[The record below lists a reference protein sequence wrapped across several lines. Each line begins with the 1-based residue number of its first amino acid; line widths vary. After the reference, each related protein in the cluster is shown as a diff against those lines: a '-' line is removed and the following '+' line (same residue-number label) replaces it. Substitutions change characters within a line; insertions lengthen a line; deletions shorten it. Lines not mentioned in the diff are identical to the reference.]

1 MCVRYVRTCTAYVA
15 VLYTHIYTCMYVHVH
30 MCVHVFTCVYV
41 RIYVC
46 TYLCS
51 YVVSCPSS
59 QKELKV
65 WGDRSLANVCTF
77 LHVTPAL
84 CPHPYVRTVDV
95 TSDLHPY
102 PCVTSDLHP
111 YPCVTS
117 DLCPH
122 PYVSPHPYP
131 CVTSDLCPHPY
142 VSPLSF
148 VPTLVSPLTFVPTPM
163 HTHNRHCP
171 MLQGSWVTGLSC
183 RQVSSPRKL
192 TRSTTSSSLS
202 IARRP
207 LSWCSNSQR

>member
-1 MCVRYVRTCTAYVA
+1 MYVRYVRTCTAYVA
-15 VLYTHIYTCMYVHVH
+15 VLYTHIYTCMYVRTCAHVCTCIY
-30 MCVHVFTCVYV
+30 MCVRTY
-41 RIYVC
+41 IYTYVC
-46 TYLCS
+46 TYVRS
-51 YVVSCPSS
+51 YVCSFVPKLS
-59 QKELKV
+59 EKV

-84 CPHPYVRTVDV
+84 CPHPYVHTVDV

-102 PCVTSDLHP
+102 PCVTS
-111 YPCVTS
+111 
-117 DLCPH
+117 
-122 PYVSPHPYP
+122 
-131 CVTSDLCPHPY
+131 PHPY
-142 VSPLSF
+142 VSPLTF

-163 HTHNRHCP
+163 HTHYRHCP
-171 MLQGSWVTGLSC
+171 TLQGSWVTGLSC